1 MRSLV
6 TLLLGAWLLLA
17 WTAVQRRP
25 PLVSVENHSG
35 RAVERMILEQGE
47 NKAQLGALGPAD
59 RDLLALATRREGPL
73 VLEVRFADGEEVRF
87 DAGWW
92 SPSQVGA
99 PRLVL
104 VSADSLRVLSR

>member
-17 WTAVQRRP
+17 WTALQRRP
-25 PLVSVENHSG
+25 PLVSVENRSG
-35 RAVERMILEQGE
+35 RAVEQAILEQGE
-47 NKAQLGALGPAD
+47 SKAQIGGLGPAD
-59 RDLLALATRREGPL
+59 RDLVAFRSRYEGPL
-73 VLEVRFADGEEVRF
+73 ALEVRFADGEEVRF
-87 DAGWW
+87 EAGWW
-92 SPSQVGA
+92 SPSRVGA